1 MNSNKEKFY
10 DLIVIGGGTSG
21 AAAAISAARNGIKTL
36 LIEKNSYLGGA
47 MTSQLVMPMMNNIS
61 FRKEDYKSSILAE
74 ILSELYVSGDG
85 VVYKDGNPGWFNPE
99 KMKFV
104 LETCALRA
112 GVSILYDNVVVDVIK
127 EGEIIRGIKTFYK
140 GITSEYMAKYFVDA
154 TGDAN
159 LAAMS
164 GVKFENG
171 EDGKNQFM
179 SLRFE
184 MGGVD
189 IKQLANWMIEQKI
202 DDDVS
207 NVFCK
212 NEREIYLSIGFSYG
226 EKKSPYQAI
235 NKLIDKAIE
244 DGIINEDDVNY
255 IQFFSIPGKRGTLS
269 FNSPRINSFLNPL
282 SSEDT
287 TKALIKGRAAIVRL
301 EKFFRNYIPGFEK
314 SFVSSVAN
322 ELGIRD
328 SRRICSEYILRKND
342 IEKGKIFDKNIFESD
357 YPSDIHQKG
366 KTISQERKQF
376 GAPYECCL
384 NREVKNLFV
393 IGRCIGAD
401 FYAQS
406 ALRIQPNC
414 FSMGEHIGNY
424 IKNLL
429 RNATL

>member
-61 FRKEDYKSSILAE
+61 FRKEDYNSSILAE

-112 GVSILYDNVVVDVIK
+112 GVNILYDNVVVDVIK

-189 IKQLANWMIEQKI
+189 IKQLANWMIEHKI
-202 DDDVS
+202 DDEVS

-212 NEREIYLSIGFSYG
+212 NEEDIYLSIGFSYG
-226 EKKSPYQAI
+226 ENKSPYSAI
-235 NKLIDKAIE
+235 NKLVDKALE
-244 DGIINEDDVNY
+244 DKVIDEDDVNY
-255 IQFFSIPGKRGTLS
+255 IQFFSIPGKTGTLS
-269 FNSPRINSFLNPL
+269 FNSPRINSSLNPL

>member
-127 EGEIIRGIKTFYK
+127 EGEIIRGIKNFYK

-202 DDDVS
+202 DDEVS

-212 NEREIYLSIGFSYG
+212 NEEDIYLSIGFSYG
-226 EKKSPYQAI
+226 ENKSPYSVI
-235 NKLIDKAIE
+235 NKLVDKALE
-244 DGIINEDDVNY
+244 DKVIDEDDINY

-269 FNSPRINSFLNPL
+269 FNSPRINSSLNPL

>member
-189 IKQLANWMIEQKI
+189 IKQLANWMIEHKI
-202 DDDVS
+202 DDEVS

-212 NEREIYLSIGFSYG
+212 NEEDIYLSIGFSYG
-226 EKKSPYQAI
+226 KNKSPYSAI
-235 NKLIDKAIE
+235 NKLVDKALE
-244 DGIINEDDVNY
+244 DKVIDEDDVNY
-255 IQFFSIPGKRGTLS
+255 IQFFSIPGKTGTLS
-269 FNSPRINSFLNPL
+269 FNSPRINSSLNPL

>member
-1 MNSNKEKFY
+1 MNSDKEKTY
-10 DLIVIGGGTSG
+10 DLIVVGGGTSG
-21 AAAAISAARNGIKTL
+21 AAAAISAARCGIKTL

-61 FRKEDYKSSILAE
+61 FRNEDYKSSILAE
-74 ILSELYVSGDG
+74 ILSTLYSSGDG

-104 LETCALRA
+104 LESFAIKS
-112 GVSILYDNVVVDVIK
+112 GVKILYDTVVVDVVK
-127 EGEIIRGIKTFYK
+127 EGDIISGIKTFYK
-140 GITSEYMAKYFVDA
+140 GITSEYRAKYFVDA
-154 TGDAN
+154 TGDAT

-171 EDGKNQFM
+171 LDGKNQFM

-189 IKQLANWMIEQKI
+189 IKLLANWMIEQKI

-255 IQFFSIPGKRGTLS
+255 IQFFSIPGKSGILS
-269 FNSPRINSFLNPL
+269 FNAPRINSPLNPL

-301 EKFFRNYIPGFEK
+301 EKFFRNYIPGFKE
-314 SFVSSVAN
+314 SFVSSVAH
-322 ELGIRD
+322 ELD
-328 SRRICSEYILRKND
+328 
-342 IEKGKIFDKNIFESD
+342 
-357 YPSDIHQKG
+357 
-366 KTISQERKQF
+366 
-376 GAPYECCL
+376 
-384 NREVKNLFV
+384 
-393 IGRCIGAD
+393 
-401 FYAQS
+401 
-406 ALRIQPNC
+406 
-414 FSMGEHIGNY
+414 
-424 IKNLL
+424 
-429 RNATL
+429 